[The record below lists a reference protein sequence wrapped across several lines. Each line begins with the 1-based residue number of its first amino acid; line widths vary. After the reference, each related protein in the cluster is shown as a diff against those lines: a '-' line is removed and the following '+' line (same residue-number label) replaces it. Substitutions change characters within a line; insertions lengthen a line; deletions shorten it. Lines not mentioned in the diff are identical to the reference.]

1 MSLGILNPERSFTMA
16 NSSTKQNQRSDFGME
31 PQGSNISEQAKNT
44 AENVKDKARQAGDY
58 LRDKAGQAGDFAR
71 DKAEQATSSA
81 GKGMENLASTIRD
94 RGPQSGMLGRASS
107 TVADT
112 LDRTGRY
119 LEDQGLGGMVED
131 LTSMV
136 RSHPLPAVLLG
147 IGLGFVL
154 ARMTSSR
161 S

>member
-1 MSLGILNPERSFTMA
+1 MA

-31 PQGSNISEQAKNT
+31 SQASNVTEQAKG
-44 AENVKDKARQAGDY
+44 AVENVKDKARQAGEY
-58 LRDKAGQAGDFAR
+58 LRDKAGQAGEFAR
-71 DKAEQATSSA
+71 DKAEQATTSA
-81 GKGMENLASTIRD
+81 GKGMESLAGTIRD
-94 RGPQSGMLGRASS
+94 RGPQSGMLGRATS

-119 LEDQGLGGMVED
+119 LEDQGLSGMVED

-136 RSHPLPAVLLG
+136 RNHPMPAVLIG
-147 IGLGFVL
+147 IGLGFIL
-154 ARMTSSR
+154 ARLTTSSR